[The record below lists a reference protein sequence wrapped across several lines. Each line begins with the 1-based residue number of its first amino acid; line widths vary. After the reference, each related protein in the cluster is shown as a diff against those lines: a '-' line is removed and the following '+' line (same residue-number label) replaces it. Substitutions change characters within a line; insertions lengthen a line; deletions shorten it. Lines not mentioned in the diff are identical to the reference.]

1 MALKSFCRISCVVC
15 FLLFLTQSDRLFGQ
29 DKELTPKE
37 LIAKHRLSIGKPE
50 VLAKIERR
58 GMTGKAAVQFIQGAK
73 GQVTDGQFICVSEG
87 RNIGIRIDF
96 KDINYPG
103 EYFAYNGKETTV
115 RYISP
120 GQKSPI
126 ADFIFRNNS
135 IMREGFLGG
144 VLSTAWPL
152 LKTDEFPGMQYKL
165 EQVDNV
171 PFHTLEYSSKD
182 LGDVRVK
189 LYFNKSFQ
197 HVRTDYS
204 VRIKNDASSLPN
216 VVSGAAQG
224 VNQDLAG
231 RSRPLDRAAGS
242 SIQGNQPD
250 SIYVLTEKFSNFV
263 GVGGLALP
271 QDYMVDYSFEG
282 QATFLARW
290 AIFVEHW
297 IPSGNK
303 PVDPGF
309 FIAP

>member
-1 MALKSFCRISCVVC
+1 
-15 FLLFLTQSDRLFGQ
+15 
-29 DKELTPKE
+29 
-37 LIAKHRLSIGKPE
+37 
-50 VLAKIERR
+50 
-58 GMTGKAAVQFIQGAK
+58 
-73 GQVTDGQFICVSEG
+73 
-87 RNIGIRIDF
+87 
-96 KDINYPG
+96 
-103 EYFAYNGKETTV
+103 
-115 RYISP
+115 
-120 GQKSPI
+120 
-126 ADFIFRNNS
+126 
-135 IMREGFLGG
+135 
-144 VLSTAWPL
+144 
-152 LKTDEFPGMQYKL
+152 
-165 EQVDNV
+165 
-171 PFHTLEYSSKD
+171 
-182 LGDVRVK
+182 
-189 LYFNKSFQ
+189 
-197 HVRTDYS
+197 VRTDYS

-216 VVSGAAQG
+216 VVAGAAQG